1 MSVQKP
7 ILTYTIQPRKSEW
20 VKLADLTIH
29 LLLEKLAFTTT
40 KLLIDRMANGLE
52 YIVSDDENIKR
63 RLRNLTNDDYDE
75 IRHFG
80 VDAIQVMDCGAKANL
95 SDDYTVGNDTITVY
109 ELSSK
114 LLMVLNPT
122 RSDYLREIIHEQEDV
137 KDKLRKLGYNC
148 KTVLKRNEKRRSRAS
163 VKAQFK
169 PRRFLSSATRNKFKR
184 EAMWVPEVLRNLR
197 AGIHGGIQNVPA
209 VLLL

>member
-1 MSVQKP
+1 MS
-7 ILTYTIQPRKSEW
+7 INYYFQPKKNEW

-29 LLLEKLAFTTT
+29 LLLEKLALTTT
-40 KLLIDRMANGLE
+40 KLLIDRMAHGLE
-52 YIVSDDENIKR
+52 YVVTEDESIKR
-63 RLRNLTNDDYDE
+63 KLRDLTNDDYDE
-75 IRHFG
+75 VRHFG
-80 VDAIQVMDCGAKANL
+80 VDAIQVLDCGGKANL

-137 KDKLRKLGYNC
+137 KDKLKKLGYNC
-148 KTVLKRNEKRRSRAS
+148 KTVLKKNEKRRSRATI
-163 VKAQFK
+163 KAQFK

-184 EAMWVPEVLRNLR
+184 EATWAPEVLRNLR
-197 AGIHGGIQNVPA
+197 AGLHGGVQNVPA
-209 VLLL
+209 VLIL